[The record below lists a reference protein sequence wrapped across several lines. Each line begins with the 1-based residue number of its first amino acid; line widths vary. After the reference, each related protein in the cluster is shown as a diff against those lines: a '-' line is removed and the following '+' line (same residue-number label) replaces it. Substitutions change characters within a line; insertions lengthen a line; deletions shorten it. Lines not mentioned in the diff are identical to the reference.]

1 MFGHSLF
8 SSHRRCHYLSFQLDC
23 RPLTPREVVPENPS
37 KVPKGPDMCLLGSPG
52 CPQGSQ
58 EAPQGPL
65 RAWGRGPRPGPC
77 CPRPAQAQNGEV
89 AGGWRVSSLGGA
101 ALPRGSTSGLQ
112 ASTCFRIAH
121 PSHHH
126 HPSSSPYNT
135 IRTKKPCLACCCL
148 CISSL
153 PNPSSFSSHSPI
165 SGVE

>member
-1 MFGHSLF
+1 MAFCSHFWGVIWDELLTYQTFIMFGHSLF

-112 ASTCFRIAH
+112 ASKHLLSHRAPIPPP
-121 PSHHH
+121 PSLII
-126 HPSSSPYNT
+126 P
-135 IRTKKPCLACCCL
+135 L
-148 CISSL
+148 
-153 PNPSSFSSHSPI
+153 
-165 SGVE
+165 